1 MIFCSFYYKLWCC
14 DCESMLPFIEK
25 RWRHITIK
33 IMQQR
38 FIYLEYLVR
47 KVISYELQLDF
58 CFRFNFC
65 IQKPFSKWR
74 KIKLNVDTN
83 SI

>member
-25 RWRHITIK
+25 RWRYITIK

-38 FIYLEYLVR
+38 FIYLEYLDR

-58 CFRFNFC
+58 CFRCYILISVFKNR
-65 IQKPFSKWR
+65 S
-74 KIKLNVDTN
+74 LNGGK
-83 SI
+83 